1 MLTADGTPALSERAA
16 VGTSVPNEF
25 TAIHLVIL
33 LKDNG
38 DSRALAW

>member
-16 VGTSVPNEF
+16 VGTSVPIEF

-33 LKDNG
+33 FERQWK
-38 DSRALAW
+38 